1 MQIFENRC
9 FHYFIDFQFQKHPK
23 RDEQLSI
30 LGRGGL
36 ENPFEKRLEIWFVF
50 LFTSLK
56 YKFYDS
62 DKSIQGREKNYPK
75 LWDMLN
81 NGGIFISDDINDN
94 MSFFKFCDVINKKP
108 LVIKYKKKFQ
118 GIILK

>member
-1 MQIFENRC
+1 MNDLCSQIEDYDIKKERVLF
-9 FHYFIDFQFQKHPK
+9 D
-23 RDEQLSI
+23 
-30 LGRGGL
+30 
-36 ENPFEKRLEIWFVF
+36 RLA
-50 LFTSLK
+50 
-56 YKFYDS
+56 
-62 DKSIQGREKNYPK
+62 QEKNYPK